1 MDLILD
7 PATAGSLYLHA
18 ERSAQA
24 LDVAVARKRHYFA
37 VLDEVNE
44 SGALPE
50 IPGLIRGW
58 HAAKDEQMVSAARDL
73 HALAE
78 AAAQQR
84 SNRVTPLPKLDLR
97 YEGPMRTPDSND
109 RTAVVAAFIAMNNL
123 LAGALRDA
131 ADCIEWLVPWMR
143 RGKVSSDVRALAT
156 DVEKL
161 ARMIRPDGLP
171 PGPYAVPD
179 S

>member
-37 VLDEVNE
+37 VLDELNQ
-44 SGALPE
+44 SRALPE
-50 IPGLIRGW
+50 MPGVIRGW
-58 HAAKDEQMVSAARDL
+58 HAAKDEQMISAARDL

-84 SNRVTPLPKLDLR
+84 SNRTTPLPKLELR
-97 YEGPMRTPDSND
+97 YDAPMRTPDPND

-143 RGKVSSDVRALAT
+143 RGKVSTDVRALAT
-156 DVEKL
+156 EVDEL